1 MEEKFIS
8 RQNLNFTLFEVFQVD
23 KLSQHEYFK
32 EFNKDTL
39 DMVLKTSYILAERM
53 MKPYLREMDK
63 NTPEYR
69 NGEVYV
75 HPVVKEYMEKCGEI
89 GLIAAPFPNTAGGQ
103 QLPRAILAACNYMF
117 AAANYSLSVYPG
129 LTSGAANLI
138 LNFASKELQDYY

>member
-69 NGEVYV
+69 DG
-75 HPVVKEYMEKCGEI
+75 
-89 GLIAAPFPNTAGGQ
+89 
-103 QLPRAILAACNYMF
+103 RSMF
-117 AAANYSLSVYPG
+117 
-129 LTSGAANLI
+129 I
-138 LNFASKELQDYY
+138 Q